1 MAGIELT
8 LSVEGAA
15 AVAAALRRLQA
26 VGVDLRQPLT
36 EAGEY
41 VRSETVQRFQDSH
54 GPDGAPWAALKPAT
68 LWGRVGGARRR
79 HFTRSGAV
87 RRPVARR
94 MAGAKPLVD
103 HGHLRN
109 SITYVVGPESVAIGV
124 GSDMEYAA
132 IHQFGGEA
140 GRKDHRVQ
148 IPARPYLGLNPQD
161 ELAILDIFSAHLRRA
176 TDAGA

>member
-1 MAGIELT
+1 MAGVELT
-8 LSVEGAA
+8 LHVAGSA
-15 AVAAALRRLQA
+15 AVERGLAALARA
-26 VGVDLRQPLT
+26 GVDLRQPLT

-41 VRSETVQRFQDSH
+41 VRSETVQRFQESH
-54 GPDGAPWAALKPAT
+54 GPDGEPWAPLAPAT
-68 LWGRVGGARRR
+68 LWGRVGGFSGRK
-79 HFTRSGAV
+79 FYKRSWKLRAH
-87 RRPVARR
+87 VARR
-94 MAGAKPLVD
+94 MANAKPLVD

-109 SITYVVGPESVAIGV
+109 SITYEVIGESVQV
-124 GSDMEYAA
+124 GTIKKYAA